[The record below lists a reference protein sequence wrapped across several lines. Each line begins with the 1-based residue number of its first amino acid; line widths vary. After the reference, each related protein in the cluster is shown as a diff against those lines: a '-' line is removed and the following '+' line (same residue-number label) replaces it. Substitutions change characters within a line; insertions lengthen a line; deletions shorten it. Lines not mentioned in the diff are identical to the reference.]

1 MRNNRIEAVA
11 KATNLAAKAGI
22 PARIGRYFDAMSKG
36 WGSFGLIQGSLV
48 WWEGRDNKRTSRIGA
63 VLQLDGQ

>member
-36 WGSFGLIQGSLV
+36 WGSFGLI
-48 WWEGRDNKRTSRIGA
+48 
-63 VLQLDGQ
+63 